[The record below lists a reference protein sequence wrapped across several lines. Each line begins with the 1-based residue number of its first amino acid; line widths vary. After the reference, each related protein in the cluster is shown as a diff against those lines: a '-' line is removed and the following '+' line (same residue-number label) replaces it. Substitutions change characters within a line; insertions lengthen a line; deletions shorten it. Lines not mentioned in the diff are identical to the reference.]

1 VGRIYAIMLNTFR
14 EAVRDRVL
22 YAVLGFA
29 CAVLL
34 FTLAIAE
41 LSLHDQ
47 LRVVSDVGLASISLF
62 SVMIAVFLG
71 SSLLYKEIERKT
83 LYVILPKPI
92 ARTEFLLGKY
102 LGIVLT
108 ALVFVALMGSLQLW
122 TTSLQAGA
130 SPGWALSLML
140 GLAAGLGLALWVARD
155 RTQVLLP
162 FAALALTANAWFAGQ
177 GGVDL
182 QAIMA
187 QLALSGVEVLVLASV
202 AILFSSFS
210 TPFLTGIFTLG
221 IWVLG
226 RSADDMATMKSKQ
239 LGELTKQ
246 ALHFAAEVVPNL
258 QLYVPGRSL
267 LYGETQVWV
276 WPYVASCLG
285 YGALYALVLLSAAA
299 VIFQRRDFV

>member
-1 VGRIYAIMLNTFR
+1 MSRIYAIMLNTFR

-41 LSLHDQ
+41 LSLHDK

-62 SVMIAVFLG
+62 SVVIAVFLG

-92 ARTEFLLGKY
+92 ARVEFLLGKY

-108 ALVFVALMGSLQLW
+108 AVVFVALMGALQLW
-122 TTSLQAGA
+122 TTSLQAEA
-130 SPGWALSLML
+130 SPLWAALVLL
-140 GLAAGLGLALWVARD
+140 GLGLTLGLGLWRARD
-155 RTQVLLP
+155 RTAVLLP
-162 FAALALTANAWFAGQ
+162 FAALALGATAVFAERS
-177 GGVDL
+177 GVDL
-182 QAIMA
+182 QAVLA
-187 QLALSGVEVLVLASV
+187 QLSLCAVEVLVLASV
-202 AILFSSFS
+202 ALLFSSFS

-221 IWVLG
+221 IWILG
-226 RSADDMATMKSKQ
+226 RSADDMATLKSKQ
-239 LGELTKQ
+239 LGELTRQ
-246 ALHFAAEVVPNL
+246 VLWLSAELLPNL

-267 LYGETQVWV
+267 LYGETTVWV

-285 YGALYALVLLSAAA
+285 YGVMYALVLLTAAGF
-299 VIFQRRDFV
+299 IFQRRDFL

>member
-1 VGRIYAIMLNTFR
+1 LGRIYAIMLNTFR

-41 LSLHDQ
+41 LSLHDK
-47 LRVVSDVGLASISLF
+47 LRVVSDVGMASISLF
-62 SVMIAVFLG
+62 AVVIAVFLG

-108 ALVFVALMGSLQLW
+108 AVVFVALMGSLQLW
-122 TTSLQAGA
+122 TTSLQAEA
-130 SPGWALSLML
+130 SPLWAGLVLL
-140 GLAAGLGLALWVARD
+140 GLLAALGLALGLSRD
-155 RTQVLLP
+155 RTAVLLP
-162 FAALALTANAWFAGQ
+162 FAAVALAVTALFADRS
-177 GGVDL
+177 GVDL
-182 QAIMA
+182 QALLA
-187 QLALSGVEVLVLASV
+187 QLSLCAVEVLVLASV

-226 RSADDMATMKSKQ
+226 RSADDMATLKSKQ
-239 LGELTKQ
+239 LGELTRQ
-246 ALHFAAEVVPNL
+246 VLRVASELLPNL

-267 LYGETQVWV
+267 LYSETPVWV

-285 YGALYALVLLSAAA
+285 YGLLYALVLLAAA
-299 VIFQRRDFV
+299 AFIFQRRDFV